1 MIYPIVLGVVAIIA
15 IIFILTF
22 VMPTFVQMFEE
33 NNVDL
38 PMSTKMV
45 LGTSKMLGKYGII
58 IFFNFSNSNY
68 ITWQIFKE

>member
-15 IIFILTF
+15 ITFILTF

-45 LGTSKMLGKYGII
+45 LETSKVLGK
-58 IFFNFSNSNY
+58 
-68 ITWQIFKE
+68 